1 MLDDK
6 IERGGDMGVKRFAWV
21 LGVLGGVLA
30 LFGWQVQ
37 SPGAFVGI
45 VLVVLAG
52 VLLMTS
58 GRHPKG

>member
-1 MLDDK
+1 
-6 IERGGDMGVKRFAWV
+6 MGVKRFAWV